1 MTVADIC
8 RMNDLS
14 VQAAEKALAAM
25 QEKGLITGFVPG
37 DLNAEITP
45 TAKAANYKN

>member
-1 MTVADIC
+1 MTIADIC

-25 QEKGLITGFVPG
+25 QAKGLITGFVPG
-37 DLNAEITP
+37 DLNAEIKP
-45 TAKAANYKN
+45 TAKADVYKN